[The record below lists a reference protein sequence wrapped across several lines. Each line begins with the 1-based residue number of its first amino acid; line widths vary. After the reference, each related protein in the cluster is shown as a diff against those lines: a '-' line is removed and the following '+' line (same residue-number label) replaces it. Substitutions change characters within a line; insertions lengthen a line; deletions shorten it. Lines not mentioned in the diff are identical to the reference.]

1 MTTTLEVTSAA
12 VAARGTYIDAV
23 SVDELFVDD
32 SYQRTLGAARCLQ
45 LAAGWDRRLGGMI
58 EVSDRGE
65 GQGPR
70 YAIVDGQHRW
80 AAAQS
85 LDPAPMMIATIH
97 EGLTVVRTCVK
108 PAPAHNP
115 SS

>member
-45 LAAGWDRRLGGMI
+45 LAAGWDRRLGG
-58 EVSDRGE
+58 VDRG
-65 GQGPR
+65 QRPPRGPVSALR
-70 YAIVDGQHRW
+70 HR
-80 AAAQS
+80 
-85 LDPAPMMIATIH
+85 
-97 EGLTVVRTCVK
+97 
-108 PAPAHNP
+108 
-115 SS
+115 